1 MKTKLHYVLTTA
13 MLLFMFSGFAQD
25 NFFVKIGNHESSQK
39 SITNEPIANQGTL
52 YQINHKKLSKV
63 VSQSS
68 EKSSTL
74 KASSRIISFPDI
86 KGDPKRY
93 RVVEASVMHP
103 DLQAKYPEIKSFIGY
118 GIDSPSTYM
127 RFSLSPYHGLSG
139 IVLGDEETLVYE
151 PISGNPNQVSVSN
164 KSDIFKNNRVNC
176 KSINNYLKQTLK
188 SSAVKDADDSK
199 KRTYGIALSVTG
211 EYSQANGGTLT
222 SVNAALNATLTNI
235 NAIYENDLNVSLQLI
250 PSNDNVVFLNPSTDP
265 YSGLGNYNSEL
276 ANTLDAIIFEANY
289 DVGHL
294 LAGVNDNTGNGTGD
308 AGCIGCVCNNGGSY
322 PTRNHKGSGYSTSSS
337 PNGIN
342 FDVDLVAHEIGH
354 QFGGTHTW
362 THDGSDGRNVQMEP
376 GGGST
381 IMAYAGIT
389 GSTNLQLHSDSY
401 FHAISIEQITSFIK
415 STSCAVITDT
425 GNTTPTANAGN
436 DLVLP
441 VGTAFKLIGSG
452 SDADGDNISFCWE
465 QINEDNAATTYPNP
479 NSSNSNSVLFRSFP
493 PTAETTRHFP
503 NLLDVRFGVNATQWE
518 KVPNVNRTADF
529 RLTVRDNKPGGANN
543 THDDMRVTFNNSYG
557 PFEVISQN
565 TESVLWESGKSETI
579 TWNVNN
585 TNNLQGASNVNILL
599 STDGGLNYKTTLA
612 SNVSNNGRYT
622 FTVPNIAAPYCR
634 ILIEPTNSYFYAI
647 NSHDFAINYEISTT
661 CVRYNSNDNLGIS
674 ITDNG
679 KSFTESHTINIG
691 ASSTITDVNIGVDV
705 SHTYIGDLAI
715 AIRNPNNTQVLLKS
729 HKDCSSETNMMSIYD
744 DASIPYNCLNAASS
758 TSFQSSNDLL
768 AMFNGQSSSGNWT
781 IQLGDFE
788 PGDTGTLNSWFVEI
802 CQTTETPLDANPP
815 ERNTEFKL
823 FPNPNDGTFS
833 IKLFNP
839 SVNNIHIDVFDIR
852 GRLVFRDVYIG
863 INDFDED
870 IILEQMQSGLYVLKV
885 YFGTELFT
893 RKIII
898 N

>member
-415 STSCAVITDT
+415 STSCAVIT
-425 GNTTPTANAGN
+425 N
-436 DLVLP
+436 
-441 VGTAFKLIGSG
+441 
-452 SDADGDNISFCWE
+452 
-465 QINEDNAATTYPNP
+465 
-479 NSSNSNSVLFRSFP
+479 
-493 PTAETTRHFP
+493 
-503 NLLDVRFGVNATQWE
+503 
-518 KVPNVNRTADF
+518 
-529 RLTVRDNKPGGANN
+529 
-543 THDDMRVTFNNSYG
+543 
-557 PFEVISQN
+557 
-565 TESVLWESGKSETI
+565 
-579 TWNVNN
+579 
-585 TNNLQGASNVNILL
+585 
-599 STDGGLNYKTTLA
+599 
-612 SNVSNNGRYT
+612 
-622 FTVPNIAAPYCR
+622 
-634 ILIEPTNSYFYAI
+634 
-647 NSHDFAINYEISTT
+647 
-661 CVRYNSNDNLGIS
+661 
-674 ITDNG
+674 
-679 KSFTESHTINIG
+679 
-691 ASSTITDVNIGVDV
+691 
-705 SHTYIGDLAI
+705 
-715 AIRNPNNTQVLLKS
+715 
-729 HKDCSSETNMMSIYD
+729 
-744 DASIPYNCLNAASS
+744 
-758 TSFQSSNDLL
+758 
-768 AMFNGQSSSGNWT
+768 
-781 IQLGDFE
+781 
-788 PGDTGTLNSWFVEI
+788 
-802 CQTTETPLDANPP
+802 
-815 ERNTEFKL
+815 
-823 FPNPNDGTFS
+823 
-833 IKLFNP
+833 
-839 SVNNIHIDVFDIR
+839 
-852 GRLVFRDVYIG
+852 
-863 INDFDED
+863 
-870 IILEQMQSGLYVLKV
+870 
-885 YFGTELFT
+885 
-893 RKIII
+893 
-898 N
+898 